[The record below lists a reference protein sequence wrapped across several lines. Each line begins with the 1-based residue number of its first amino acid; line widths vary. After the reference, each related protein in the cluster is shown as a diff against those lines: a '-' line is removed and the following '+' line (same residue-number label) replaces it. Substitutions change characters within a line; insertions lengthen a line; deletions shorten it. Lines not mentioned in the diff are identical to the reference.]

1 MNFSRR
7 QFVKGGV
14 TAFTFGFAAPQML
27 CDIAFAQGVPS
38 RNLVVVYLSGG
49 NDSLSTVIPYRDPFY
64 ASRRPT
70 LAIPAGNVLQIGRD
84 SSNVELGLH
93 PRLTGLKS
101 IFDAG
106 RLAIVQRTG
115 YANQSRSHF
124 TGFDIWGTA
133 STSNTSGTGWLG
145 RYLDSAAAAD
155 RSARRV
161 EHGARD
167 AAPADGAHRSA
178 CRRSPARPTY
188 AFSSPNSGAEAGYER
203 TAQTRISSHCPVDRP
218 HLAFVNS
225 TTQAALGTLD
235 RVATVATYR
244 PAVTYPNNGFGQ
256 ALPAV
261 AGAMNKQIGTKV
273 FWVQTGGFDT
283 HASQGANAG
292 AYVNLMATLG
302 DGLKAFYD
310 DLSAQG
316 MLNNTA
322 RARLFGVRPPHQ
334 RERQRGH
341 RPRRRRQHDG
351 ARRPRAR
358 RHLRHGAEPQHRSGQ
373 PDAREQRR
381 RREVRDRLPRAS
393 TRRSSTAGWERTRSR
408 CSARTT
414 ARRAERSLSTTSR
427 GGLSASEAV

>member
-14 TAFTFGFAAPQML
+14 TAFTFGFAAPQVL

-70 LAIPAGNVLQIGRD
+70 LAVPAGNVLQIGTD
-84 SSNVELGLH
+84 SSGIELGLH

-101 IFDAG
+101 IFDGG

-124 TGFDIWGTA
+124 TGYDIWGTA
-133 STSNTSGTGWLG
+133 NTTNTSGTGWLG
-145 RYLDSAAAAD
+145 RYLDLIAPPLDPLIAWNTV
-155 RSARRV
+155 RETPRPLMARTV
-161 EHGARD
+161 GV
-167 AAPADGAHRSA
+167 PAIT
-178 CRRSPARPTY
+178 SPATY
-188 AFSSPNSGAEAGYER
+188 AFSSPNTGAEAAFER
-203 TAQTRISSHCPVDRP
+203 TAQTRISSHLPVDRP
-218 HLAFVNS
+218 HVAFVNS

-244 PAVTYPNNGFGQ
+244 AAVTYPNNGFGQ
-256 ALPAV
+256 ALTAV

-283 HASQGANAG
+283 HAAQGANAG

-310 DLSAQG
+310 DLNSQG
-316 MLNNTA
+316 LLNNTVV
-322 RARLFGVRPPHQ
+322 LVYSEFG
-334 RERQRGH
+334 
-341 RPRRRRQHDG
+341 RRITENGSAGTD
-351 ARRPRAR
+351 
-358 RHLRHGAEPQHRSGQ
+358 HGAGGNMMLLGGL
-373 PDAREQRR
+373 
-381 RREVRDRLPRAS
+381 V
-393 TRRSSTAGWERTRSR
+393 
-408 CSARTT
+408 
-414 ARRAERSLSTTSR
+414 R
-427 GGLSASEAV
+427 GGIYGTAPNLSMDPSNPTLENNNADVKWETDFRGVYAKIVDSWLGSNSVTVLGADYRAGAPNVL